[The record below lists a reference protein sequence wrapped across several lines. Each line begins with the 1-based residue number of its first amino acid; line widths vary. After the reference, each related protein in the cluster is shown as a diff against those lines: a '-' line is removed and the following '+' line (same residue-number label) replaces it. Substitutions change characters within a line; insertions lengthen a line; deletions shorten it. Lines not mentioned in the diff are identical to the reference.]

1 MTLETTGL
9 LAGLSAELAGIVEK
23 VGAAVVRVDDGTRL
37 TATGI
42 IWAAEGI
49 IVTTSHGVE
58 RDEDVTIELHDG
70 TRLAAVLI
78 GRDPD
83 TDIAAL
89 RVETAGLPALEIA
102 ADDDAKAGQ
111 IVLALGRPGN
121 SGLHATLGIIS
132 ARLESQ
138 SEGGAETVLHT
149 DAGFYPGFSGG
160 PLVNVAGQMVGLNN
174 LMFGRGKGVSLS
186 SMIVRRVVEGLLTH
200 GKMPRGYLG
209 VRTQAAVLPAHLVE
223 SLKLSQDR
231 GLLIAQVEPKSPAEQ
246 AGLLLGDTLLGIGG
260 QEISDVDALRS
271 HLRQHHAGQEI
282 ALNLLRGGALLT
294 LNVTL
299 GTEIRVFR
307 YSGIRRVG

>member
-23 VGAAVVRVDDGTRL
+23 VGASVVRVDDGTRM

-42 IWAAEGI
+42 IWSADGI
-49 IVTTSHGVE
+49 VVTTSHGVE
-58 RDEDVTIELHDG
+58 RDEDVRIELQDG
-70 TRLAAVLI
+70 TRLPATLV

-89 RVETAGLPALEIA
+89 RVEAAGLPALQIA
-102 ADDDAKAGQ
+102 ADDTAKAGQ

-121 SGLHATLGIIS
+121 SGLHATLGIIT

-138 SEGGAETVLHT
+138 SEGGLETVLHT

-160 PLVNVAGQMVGLNN
+160 PLVNAAGQMVGLNN
-174 LMFGRGKGVSLS
+174 LMFGRGRGVSLGS
-186 SMIVRRVVEGLLTH
+186 AIVRHVVEGLLAH

-209 VRTQAAVLPAHLVE
+209 VRTQAAALPAHLVE
-223 SLKLSQDR
+223 SLQLSQES
-231 GLLIAQVEPKSPAEQ
+231 GLLIVQVEPKSPAEQ
-246 AGLLLGDTLLGIGG
+246 SGLLLGDTLLGIGG
-260 QEISDVDALRS
+260 QETSDVDSLRS
-271 HLRQHHAGQEI
+271 QLRQHRAGQEI
-282 ALNLLRGGALLT
+282 PLNLLRGGARLT

-299 GTEIRVFR
+299 GTEN
-307 YSGIRRVG
+307 

>member
-1 MTLETTGL
+1 MTMETTGL

-23 VGAAVVRVDDGTRL
+23 VGTSVARVDDGTRL
-37 TATGI
+37 TATGVV
-42 IWAAEGI
+42 WTADGL

-70 TRLAAVLI
+70 TRLAATLI

-89 RVETAGLPALEIA
+89 RVQATGLPAIEIA
-102 ADDDAKAGQ
+102 ADDAAQAGQ

-121 SGLHATLGIIS
+121 TGLHATFGIIS

-138 SEGGAETVLHT
+138 SEGVPETVLHT

-160 PLVNVAGQMVGLNN
+160 PLVNVAGRMVGLNN
-174 LMFGRGKGVSLS
+174 LMFGRGRGVSLGAAV
-186 SMIVRRVVEGLLTH
+186 VRHVVEGLLAH

-209 VRTQAAVLPAHLVE
+209 VRTQAAALPAHLIE
-223 SLKLSQDR
+223 SLKLSQDG
-231 GLLIAQVEPKSPAEQ
+231 GLLIVQVEPKSPAEQ
-246 AGLLLGDTLLGIGG
+246 GGLLLGDTLLGVGG
-260 QEISDVDALRS
+260 RETSDVDNLRYQ
-271 HLRQHHAGQEI
+271 LRQHHAGQEI

-294 LNVTL
+294 LNITL
-299 GTEIRVFR
+299 GNE
-307 YSGIRRVG
+307 